1 MSLFN
6 SLLTSAASMLG
17 GEQKEQ
23 VNVLTALGQV
33 MNQYP
38 GGPKALLGRFQE
50 GGLGDVVN
58 SWMGQQQTQA
68 LPVSEK
74 QLENVLGSSFIADLM
89 SKSGLNQ
96 QVILGHL
103 VKLLPM
109 VVGAVFSKGAD
120 APAQLDSTTLMK
132 AVISQLS
139 QK

>member
-6 SLLTSAASMLG
+6 SLLASAAAAMG

-23 VNVLTALGQV
+23 INVLTALGQV

-50 GGLGDVVN
+50 GGLGEVVS
-58 SWMGQQQTQA
+58 SWMKQDTPPLA
-68 LPVSEK
+68 VNEN
-74 QLENVLGSSFIADLM
+74 QLESVLGTSFITDLM
-89 SKSGLNQ
+89 NKSGLNQ
-96 QVILGHL
+96 QVVLSQL
-103 VKLLPM
+103 VKLLPI

-120 APAQLDSTTLMK
+120 GPAQLDSGTLMK
-132 AVISQLS
+132 AVMAQLT